1 MILNLNFSYNYTP
14 ELSEDFTKLH
24 IYKKVKFMILENYQF
39 HYSLNRNLDKPLILF
54 LHGFMGN
61 IDEFDEAIGLLSDEF
76 SFLTVDLPGHGK
88 TQVLGRDEYY
98 SGSQSNEAQ
107 KFVGAQS
114 FAPLLEREML
124 YTMPNTAQAIINLLD
139 KLKIAKCFLVGY
151 SMGGRL
157 ALYLA
162 LHFPERFFKVVLE
175 SASPGLATAPERL
188 ERIKRDTQIGKK
200 LARITTQVA
209 FADFLSNWYS
219 QAIFGYIKNHPQ
231 YDKMVESRLQNNP
244 QELDKSLRFMGT
256 GCQPNLSPQLA
267 GNTIPMLLLAGE
279 YDEKFIY
286 INTEMGKL
294 CKLAQLKII
303 DNAGHNIH
311 LENTLMFVQI
321 LRDFF

>member
-1 MILNLNFSYNYTP
+1 
-14 ELSEDFTKLH
+14 
-24 IYKKVKFMILENYQF
+24 MILENYQF
-39 HYSLNRNLDKPLILF
+39 HYSLSENLDKPLILF

-61 IDEFDEAIGLLSDEF
+61 IDEFEEAIELLSDEF
-76 SFLTVDLPGHGK
+76 SYLTLDLPGHGK
-88 TQVLGRDEYY
+88 TQVLGRDEY
-98 SGSQSNEAQ
+98 
-107 KFVGAQS
+107 
-114 FAPLLEREML
+114 

-175 SASPGLATAPERL
+175 SASSGLATAPERL
-188 ERIKRDTQIGKK
+188 ERIQRDTQIGKN
-200 LARITTQVA
+200 LARTTTQAA

-219 QAIFGYIKNHPQ
+219 QAIFGDIKNHPQ
-231 YDKMVESRLQNNP
+231 YDKMVENRLQNNP

-256 GCQPNLSPQLA
+256 GCQPNLSPQLVD
-267 GNTIPMLLLAGE
+267 NTIPMLLLAGE

-286 INTEMGKL
+286 MNTEMAKL

-303 DNAGHNIH
+303 KNAGHNIH

-321 LRDFF
+321 LRIFLSRPLA